1 MAESNR
7 IRDLYVFLQSKGY
20 EVYFP
25 GQKTTE
31 CVRPYIV
38 IKDEG
43 LTQFMQ
49 FSSDIR
55 LYAIMCYMPYNRFTE
70 LETMVDAVKEAMK
83 EIFPLF
89 VSTRFETPSFYDDTV
104 KAYMVSIQYR
114 VAKKFYHQ

>member
-7 IRDLYVFLQSKGY
+7 IEDLYVHLQSHGY

-31 CVRPYIV
+31 CLKPYVV

-43 LTQFMQ
+43 LTQFQQ

-55 LYAIMCYMPYNRFTE
+55 LYAIMCYVPYRGFSH
-70 LETMVDAVKEAMK
+70 LETMVDEVKDVMK
-83 EIFPLF
+83 ALFPMF
-89 VSTRFETPSFYDDTV
+89 VSTRFETPSFYDDAV
-104 KAYMVSIQYR
+104 NAYMVSIQYR
-114 VAKKFYHQ
+114 VAKKFYNT